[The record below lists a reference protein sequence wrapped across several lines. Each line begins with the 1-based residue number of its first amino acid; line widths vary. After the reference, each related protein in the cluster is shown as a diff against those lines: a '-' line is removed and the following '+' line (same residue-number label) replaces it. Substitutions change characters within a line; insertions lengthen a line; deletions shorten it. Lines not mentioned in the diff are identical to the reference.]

1 MSNILEVTFESGQ
14 TFATATRLWK
24 GDYGQILL
32 IHGPELPSY
41 YEVHFASTKDGTPEV
56 SVGTPSGV
64 QIPNRLLQAEG
75 YIYAWVFLHVGEHD
89 GETKFQVKIPV
100 EERGIPIDQE
110 TPEDQTAVQQAIAA
124 LNAETGRAEA
134 AADAASV
141 SEQNAKASEDAA
153 LLSEQNAET
162 AAQAAAASAQSAASS
177 EEGAA
182 ESEAAAATKAQEAA
196 ASAAA
201 AAASAA
207 EAGGS
212 EETVAEYARQAG
224 EAADTALQYGVLA
237 VQSAQDAEASAQ
249 TAETYG
255 EAAIEA
261 KTTATTAA
269 ATATQKAQEASTDAG
284 IAASHAATAVS
295 KATEAVQSANDAAQ
309 SAADAA
315 DSADDAD
322 DSAAAA
328 RLHNEQAQAA
338 STAAQT
344 AAGNASAAQTA
355 AEAAQTAAET
365 AQDGAEDAQDAAEAA
380 QSSAEEAQTA
390 AETAQGLAEAAQT
403 AAEAAQDAAEDA
415 AEQAQEWAESIDPDN
430 FASTEDLDDLAERVI
445 NLYPVDTADGPVASF
460 PDGADDIPLKSL
472 IVDINPVQ
480 DLHGYDSPWPAGGGA
495 NKWDEEW
502 ELGIY
507 STESY
512 AKVDNANRIRCKTPI
527 KVSPSTAYYFK
538 DGSNVAFRIIQYDA
552 SMNILA
558 NAFYLN
564 EVFTTDANCAYIT
577 IHSGVNDYGTVYNH
591 DIAINYP
598 STVTTYSPYENLC
611 PISGWDKVGLNHA
624 GKNLFDPTGLSMIS
638 CYGINGDAMIRRG
651 KRLDL
656 PPGNYVFSS
665 TNLNGLTAYIY
676 VDICNA
682 DGSFFSFDY
691 AIGGQTA
698 TTPRPYTLTEGQYF
712 LVYDAQA
719 KLESDV
725 NKFEYYSIQI
735 EKGSTASPYEPYTAD
750 PIINIIF
757 PDELGTVYGAQIN
770 VLTGDGIVDMAA
782 VDMGSL
788 SWTKYGSTG
797 FYCSYAQVKKA
808 TNNIRCSIYKSVET
822 STDANFFPVAAI
834 DMAVNTYI
842 GSNGLRVKDTSYAEK
857 TAVEFIA
864 DVTGQT
870 ICYELDT
877 PIPFHVDP
885 HDIYSFLGT
894 NNIWAD
900 TGDTHAIYR
909 ADIGLYIQK
918 LTGSTEEDMTAN
930 QNIAS
935 GKYFL
940 VGNTLYLSTSAIAAG
955 EQIIPGTNC
964 TLTNL
969 AAALNALNS

>member
-1 MSNILEVTFESGQ
+1 MSNILEVTFDSGQ
-14 TFATATRLWK
+14 TFATAERLWK
-24 GDYGQILL
+24 GDYGQVLL
-32 IHGPELPSY
+32 IHGPELPAY
-41 YEVHFASTKDGTPEV
+41 YEVHFSSTKDGTPEV
-56 SVGTPSGV
+56 SVGTPEGV
-64 QIPNRLLQAEG
+64 NIPNRLLQAEG
-75 YIYAWVFLHVGEHD
+75 HIYAWVFLHVGEHD

-162 AAQAAAASAQSAASS
+162 AAQAAAASAENAALS
-177 EEGAA
+177 EDGAA
-182 ESEAAAATKAQEAA
+182 ESEAAAAISAQEAA

-212 EETVAEYARQAG
+212 EQTVAEYARQAG

-269 ATATQKAQEASTDAG
+269 ATATQKAQEASTNAG

-295 KATEAVQSANDAAQ
+295 KATEAVQSANEAAQ
-309 SAADAA
+309 SASDAM
-315 DSADDAD
+315 DSAEDAD
-322 DSAAAA
+322 DSAASA

-344 AAGNASAAQTA
+344 AAENASAAQTA

-380 QSSAEEAQTA
+380 QSSAEAAQTV
-390 AETAQGLAEAAQT
+390 AEAAKTAAQTAQT
-403 AAEAAQDAAEDA
+403 AAEAAQYVAEDA
-415 AEQAQEWAESIDPDN
+415 ADQAQEWAE
-430 FASTEDLDDLAERVI
+430 RVP
-445 NLYPVDTADGPVASF
+445 NMLPVDTADGPVASF

-472 IVDINPVQ
+472 IVDINLVQ
-480 DLHGYDSPWPAGGGA
+480 DLHGYDSPWPAGGGKNLADYTNIDWGTVSDGWITYNPNVTSVTNTPMPTNIVAGQDYCITIERSAASATYVSRIQLFDA
-495 NKWDEEW
+495 NNNKVYDNNGWATVNPFVVSVNLASNAVSAVVTIKEESSGTVKTGTFRIQI
-502 ELGIY
+502 EKG
-507 STESY
+507 ST
-512 AKVDNANRIRCKTPI
+512 
-527 KVSPSTAYYFK
+527 STAW
-538 DGSNVAFRIIQYDA
+538 
-552 SMNILA
+552 
-558 NAFYLN
+558 
-564 EVFTTDANCAYIT
+564 T
-577 IHSGVNDYGTVYNH
+577 
-591 DIAINYP
+591 
-598 STVTTYSPYENLC
+598 PYENLC
-611 PISGWDKVGLNHA
+611 PISGWSEVA
-624 GKNLFDPTGLSMIS
+624 VEQRGKNLLNNEASVFSNVGLYKICKLNLPTG
-638 CYGINGDAMIRRG
+638 
-651 KRLDL
+651 
-656 PPGNYVFSS
+656 
-665 TNLNGLTAYIY
+665 TNLFMSFEDNDTS
-676 VDICNA
+676 VDASSI
-682 DGSFFSFDY
+682 FFGFVLDDY
-691 AIGGQTA
+691 TSGTLPSGTYKWAKIPSVTSPTNIDNVNSVGTLCSVVCYPA
-698 TTPRPYTLTEGQYF
+698 TDEALNTFFARYKVTVTVGT
-712 LVYDAQA
+712 
-719 KLESDV
+719 
-725 NKFEYYSIQI
+725 
-735 EKGSTASPYEPYTAD
+735 TASSYTPYNPSSRD
-750 PIINIIF
+750 IVIQ
-757 PDELGTVYGAQIN
+757 LGDTYYGAQID
-770 VLTGDGIVDMAA
+770 VLTGV
-782 VDMGSL
+782 
-788 SWTKYGSTG
+788 
-797 FYCSYAQVKKA
+797 
-808 TNNIRCSIYKSVET
+808 
-822 STDANFFPVAAI
+822 
-834 DMAVNTYI
+834 
-842 GSNGLRVKDTSYAEK
+842 LRVMMVSVDLGELDWRYYTSGGSSY
-857 TAVEFIA
+857 FYA
-864 DVTGQT
+864 DVSGKHNGFNNFICSVYPVRSAGDKIIRGYTSSNRVSVIDSSYTDVTDFEAFITGQT
-870 ICYELDT
+870 ICYELAT
-877 PIPFHVDP
+877 PIEIQLTPQE
-885 HDIYSFLGT
+885 INSLLGT

-900 TGDTHAIYR
+900 TGDTHVIYR